1 MKAEIKDLN
10 DTSYIKA
17 ELLTIRK
24 EMEQKSSFTNPF
36 RAATLEVQLSIL
48 PKIQKLKILDANL
61 KPLYG
66 KLNISG
72 YSPEYI
78 QEELEVLK
86 IFLMQECLSAQ
97 EISDC
102 VYELSRLTCSAKL
115 LELLSKIR
123 KKQIKI
129 LSNDLKSIT
138 EKIKEVHYCGWKNA
152 KMTEEQEER
161 VLWLIR
167 EMIIEYEL
175 IEEEKIKIVSA
186 IGLSKGHWYKC
197 PNGHY
202 YCIGECGGA
211 TQRSQCPDCG
221 STIGGEGHRLAE
233 GNRHA
238 GEMDGSQYAAW
249 SDATNIANLDPVL
262 MAQLRI

>member
-1 MKAEIKDLN
+1 M
-10 DTSYIKA
+10 
-17 ELLTIRK
+17 
-24 EMEQKSSFTNPF
+24 
-36 RAATLEVQLSIL
+36 QLSIL

-72 YSPEYI
+72 RSPEYI

-86 IFLMQECLSAQ
+86 KILMQEFLSAQ

-102 VYELSRLTCSAKL
+102 VYELLRRLTCSAKL

-123 KKQIKI
+123 EKQIKI
-129 LSNDLKSIT
+129 LSNDLNTIT

-152 KMTEEQEER
+152 KMSEEQEEG
-161 VLWLIR
+161 VLRLIR
-167 EMIIEYEL
+167 KMIIKYKMDEL
-175 IEEEKIKIVSA
+175 TEEERIKIVSA

-211 TQRSQCPDCG
+211 TQRSRCPDCG
-221 STIGGEGHRLAE
+221 STIGGEHHRLAE

-249 SDATNIANLDPVL
+249 SDAANIANLDPAQ
-262 MAQLRI
+262 MARLRI